1 MCYFQRQHF
10 IIIWTISPIFVVQ
23 IVVQIAFVVQIV
35 VQILKPPDHME
46 KPTLTYFFD
55 TRSKLLDGNYP
66 IKLTVY
72 FGRQKKRY
80 KTPFKATQEV
90 YDRLLANR
98 LRDDSTKQ
106 LKRQTV
112 SWLDKQ
118 TMIAESIVP
127 FTFTD
132 FENVFYSEKTQSR
145 KIQLNDGVNSI
156 YDKHIQSLKDE
167 GRISTA
173 SSYGDSLTSMLSYKK
188 NLKVSQI
195 TPDFL
200 KGYEKWMTDNGRSLT
215 TVGMYV
221 RALRTIFN
229 IAIENEVIDASKYPF
244 KKYTIPAPQKISRTL
259 KKEEIKLIINYTAKR
274 DADAIAL
281 DYWVFSFIS
290 NGMNFKD
297 IALLKYGNING
308 DFIEFRRAKTKRT
321 TKNNSLP
328 IMVPLDYSLLDII
341 KKRGNKSKKKED
353 YIFPILKHGLT
364 PQQEYDHIKTF
375 VRNTNKRL
383 TRVGVELGLSHK
395 VTSYVARH
403 CFATIQK
410 NNNAPLAYISEA
422 LGHSNLKTTQN
433 YFGRFEDEGL
443 KVFHSG
449 LMEGMVD

>member
-1 MCYFQRQHF
+1 
-10 IIIWTISPIFVVQ
+10 VVQ
-23 IVVQIAFVVQIV
+23 IVFVVQIV

-72 FGRQKKRY
+72 YGRQKKRY

-98 LRDDSTKQ
+98 LRDESTKQ

-118 TMIAESIVP
+118 TLIAEGIVP

-132 FENVFYSEKTQSR
+132 FENVFYAEKTQSR

-156 YDKHIQSLKDE
+156 YEKHIQSLNDE

-173 SSYGDSLTSMLSYKK
+173 RAYHDSLTSILSYKK

-229 IAIENEVIDASKYPF
+229 MAIENEVITASKYPF
-244 KKYTIPAPQKISRTL
+244 KKYTIPSPQKISRTL
-259 KKEEIKLIINYTAKR
+259 KKEEIKQIINYTAKR
-274 DADAIAL
+274 DADAVAL

-308 DFIEFRRAKTKRT
+308 DFLEFRRAKTKRT
-321 TKNNSLP
+321 TNNNSLP
-328 IMVPLDYSLLDII
+328 IMVPLDENLLYII

-364 PQQEYDHIKTF
+364 PQEEYDHIKTF

-383 TRVGVELGLSHK
+383 IRVGIELGLSLK

>member
-1 MCYFQRQHF
+1 M
-10 IIIWTISPIFVVQ
+10 Q
-23 IVVQIAFVVQIV
+23 IVVQIVFVVQIV

-55 TRSKLLDGNYP
+55 TRSRLLDGNYP

-72 FGRQKKRY
+72 YGRQKKRY

-98 LRDDSTKQ
+98 LRDESTKQ

-118 TMIAESIVP
+118 TLIAERIVP

-132 FENVFYSEKTQSR
+132 FENVFYAEKTQSR

-156 YDKHIQSLKDE
+156 YEKHIQALNDE

-173 SSYGDSLTSMLSYKK
+173 RSYQDSLTSMLSYKK

-229 IAIENEVIDASKYPF
+229 MAIENEVIDASKYPF

-259 KKEEIKLIINYTAKR
+259 KKEEIRQIINYTAKR
-274 DADAIAL
+274 DADAVAL

-308 DFIEFRRAKTKRT
+308 DFLEFRRAKTKRT
-321 TKNNSLP
+321 TNNNSLP
-328 IMVPLDYSLLDII
+328 IMVPLDENLLYII

-364 PQQEYDHIKTF
+364 PQEEYDHIKTF

-383 TRVGVELGLSHK
+383 TRVGIELGLSLK

>member
-1 MCYFQRQHF
+1 
-10 IIIWTISPIFVVQ
+10 
-23 IVVQIAFVVQIV
+23 
-35 VQILKPPDHME
+35 ME

-98 LRDDSTKQ
+98 LRDESTKQ

-118 TMIAESIVP
+118 TLIAESIVP

-132 FENVFYSEKTQSR
+132 FENVFYAE
-145 KIQLNDGVNSI
+145 
-156 YDKHIQSLKDE
+156 
-167 GRISTA
+167 STA
-173 SSYGDSLTSMLSYKK
+173 SSYQDSLTSMLSYKK

-274 DADAIAL
+274 EGDAIAL

-308 DFIEFRRAKTKRT
+308 DFIEFRRAKTKRI
-321 TKNNSLP
+321 TKNSSLP
-328 IMVPLDYSLLDII
+328 IMVPLDENLLYII

-383 TRVGVELGLSHK
+383 TRVGVELGLSLK

>member
-1 MCYFQRQHF
+1 M
-10 IIIWTISPIFVVQ
+10 VQ
-23 IVVQIAFVVQIV
+23 IVVQISFVVQIV

-55 TRSKLLDGNYP
+55 TRSRLLDGNYP

-72 FGRQKKRY
+72 YGRQKKRY

-98 LRDDSTKQ
+98 LRDESTKQ

-118 TMIAESIVP
+118 TLIAERIVP

-132 FENVFYSEKTQSR
+132 FENVFYAEKTQSR

-156 YDKHIQSLKDE
+156 YEKHIQALNDE

-173 SSYGDSLTSMLSYKK
+173 RSYQDSLTSMSSYKK

-229 IAIENEVIDASKYPF
+229 MAIENEVIDASKYPF

-259 KKEEIKLIINYTAKR
+259 KKEEIKQIINYTAKR
-274 DADAIAL
+274 DVDAVAL

-308 DFIEFRRAKTKRT
+308 DFLEFRRAKTKRT
-321 TKNNSLP
+321 TNNNSLP
-328 IMVPLDYSLLDII
+328 IMVPLDENLLYII

-383 TRVGVELGLSHK
+383 TRVGIELGLSLK

>member
-1 MCYFQRQHF
+1 M
-10 IIIWTISPIFVVQ
+10 VQ
-23 IVVQIAFVVQIV
+23 IVVQIVFVVQIV

-72 FGRQKKRY
+72 YGRQKKRY

-90 YDRLLANR
+90 YDRLLSNR
-98 LRDDSTKQ
+98 LRDESTKQ

-118 TMIAESIVP
+118 TLIAEGIVP

-132 FENVFYSEKTQSR
+132 FENVFYAEKTQSR

-156 YDKHIQSLKDE
+156 YEKHIQSLNDE

-173 SSYGDSLTSMLSYKK
+173 RAYNDSLTSILSYKK

-200 KGYEKWMTDNGRSLT
+200 KGYEKWMIDNGRSLT

-229 IAIENEVIDASKYPF
+229 MAIENEVIDASKYPF
-244 KKYTIPAPQKISRTL
+244 KKYTIPSPQKISRTL
-259 KKEEIKLIINYTAKR
+259 KKEEIKQIINYTAKR
-274 DADAIAL
+274 DADAVAL

-308 DFIEFRRAKTKRT
+308 DFLEFRRAKTKRT
-321 TKNNSLP
+321 TNNSSLP
-328 IMVPLDYSLLDII
+328 IMVPLDENLSYII
-341 KKRGNKSKKKED
+341 TKRGNKSKKKED

-383 TRVGVELGLSHK
+383 TRVGIELGLSLK

>member
-1 MCYFQRQHF
+1 M
-10 IIIWTISPIFVVQ
+10 VQ

-72 FGRQKKRY
+72 YGRQKKRY
-80 KTPFKATQEV
+80 KTPFKATQEM

-98 LRDDSTKQ
+98 LRDESTKQ

-118 TMIAESIVP
+118 TLIAESIVP

-132 FENVFYSEKTQSR
+132 FENVFYAEKTQSR
-145 KIQLNDGVNSI
+145 KIQLNDGINSI
-156 YDKHIQSLKDE
+156 YEKHIQVLNDE

-173 SSYGDSLTSMLSYKK
+173 RSYQDSLTSMLSYKK

-229 IAIENEVIDASKYPF
+229 MAIENEVIDASKYPF

-259 KKEEIKLIINYTAKR
+259 KKEEIKQIINYTAKR
-274 DADAIAL
+274 DADAVAL

-308 DFIEFRRAKTKRT
+308 DFLEFRRAKTKRT
-321 TKNNSLP
+321 TNNNSLP
-328 IMVPLDYSLLDII
+328 IMVPLDENLLYII

-364 PQQEYDHIKTF
+364 PLEEYDHIKTF

-383 TRVGVELGLSHK
+383 TRVGIELGLSLK

>member
-1 MCYFQRQHF
+1 M
-10 IIIWTISPIFVVQ
+10 VQ
-23 IVVQIAFVVQIV
+23 IVVQIGFVVQIV

-72 FGRQKKRY
+72 YGRQKKRY

-98 LRDDSTKQ
+98 LRDESTKQ

-118 TMIAESIVP
+118 TLIAESIIP
-127 FTFTD
+127 FTFSD
-132 FENVFYSEKTQSR
+132 FENILYAEKTKSR

-156 YDKHIQSLKDE
+156 YDKHIQSLNDE

-173 SSYGDSLTSMLSYKK
+173 NSYQDSLTSILSYKK

>member
-1 MCYFQRQHF
+1 
-10 IIIWTISPIFVVQ
+10 VVQ

-35 VQILKPPDHME
+35 VQILSLLTIME

-72 FGRQKKRY
+72 YGRQKKRY
-80 KTPFKATQEV
+80 KTPFKATQEL

-98 LRDDSTKQ
+98 LRDESTKQ

-112 SWLDKQ
+112 TWLDKQ
-118 TMIAESIVP
+118 TQIAESIVP

-132 FENVFYSEKTQSR
+132 FENIFYAEKTKSR
-145 KIQLNDGVNSI
+145 KIQLNDGVSSI
-156 YDKHIQSLKDE
+156 YESHIQTLKDE

-173 SSYGDSLTSMLSYKK
+173 SSYQDSLTSILSYKK
-188 NLKVSQI
+188 NLKVSQV
-195 TPDFL
+195 TPEFL

-215 TVGMYV
+215 TVGMYL

-229 IAIENEVIDASKYPF
+229 LAIENEVIDPSKYPF

-274 DADAIAL
+274 ESDAIAL

-297 IALLKYGNING
+297 IALLKYENIEG
-308 DFIEFRRAKTKRT
+308 DFIIFRRAKTKRT

-328 IMVPLDYSLLDII
+328 IMVPIDGSLEYII
-341 KKRGNKSKKKED
+341 MKRGNKSKKKDD
-353 YIFPILKHGLT
+353 YIFPILKKGLT

-375 VRNTNKRL
+375 IRNTNKRL
-383 TRVGVELGLSHK
+383 ARVGKELGLSLK

-433 YFGRFEDEGL
+433 YFGRFEDESL
-443 KVFHSG
+443 KAFHSG

>member
-1 MCYFQRQHF
+1 
-10 IIIWTISPIFVVQ
+10 VVQ

-98 LRDDSTKQ
+98 LRNDSTKQ

-118 TMIAESIVP
+118 TQIAESIVP
-127 FTFTD
+127 FTFSD
-132 FENVFYSEKTQSR
+132 FENILYAEKTKSR

-156 YDKHIQSLKDE
+156 YDKHIQSLNDE

-173 SSYGDSLTSMLSYKK
+173 NSYQDSLTSILSYKK

-215 TVGMYV
+215 TVGMYL

-328 IMVPLDYSLLDII
+328 IMVPLDESLLDII
-341 KKRGNKSKKKED
+341 RKRGNKSKKKED

-383 TRVGVELGLSHK
+383 TRVGIELGLSHK

-449 LMEGMVD
+449 LMDGMVD

>member
-1 MCYFQRQHF
+1 
-10 IIIWTISPIFVVQ
+10 
-23 IVVQIAFVVQIV
+23 
-35 VQILKPPDHME
+35 ME

-98 LRDDSTKQ
+98 LRDESTKQ

-118 TMIAESIVP
+118 TLIAESIVP

-132 FENVFYSEKTQSR
+132 FENVFYAEKKQSR

-156 YDKHIQSLKDE
+156 YEKHIQALKEE

-215 TVGMYV
+215 TVGMYL

-229 IAIENEVIDASKYPF
+229 LAIENDVIDASKY
-244 KKYTIPAPQKISRTL
+244 PAPQKISRTL

-328 IMVPLDYSLLDII
+328 IMVPLDDSLLDII
-341 KKRGNKSKKKED
+341 RKRGNKSKKKED

-449 LMEGMVD
+449 LMEGLVD

>member
-1 MCYFQRQHF
+1 M
-10 IIIWTISPIFVVQ
+10 VQ

-55 TRSKLLDGNYP
+55 TRSRLLDGNYP

-72 FGRQKKRY
+72 YGRQKKRY

-98 LRDDSTKQ
+98 LRDESTKQ

-118 TMIAESIVP
+118 TLIAESIVP

-132 FENVFYSEKTQSR
+132 FENVFYAEKTQSR

-156 YDKHIQSLKDE
+156 YEKHIQALNDE

-173 SSYGDSLTSMLSYKK
+173 RSYQDSLTSMLSYKK

-229 IAIENEVIDASKYPF
+229 MAIENEVIDASKYPF

-259 KKEEIKLIINYTAKR
+259 KKEEIKQIINYTAKR
-274 DADAIAL
+274 DADAVAL

-308 DFIEFRRAKTKRT
+308 DFLEFRRAKTKRT
-321 TKNNSLP
+321 TNNNSLP
-328 IMVPLDYSLLDII
+328 IMVPLDENLLYII

-364 PQQEYDHIKTF
+364 PLEEYDHIKTF

-383 TRVGVELGLSHK
+383 TRVGIELGLSLK

>member
-1 MCYFQRQHF
+1 
-10 IIIWTISPIFVVQ
+10 VVQ
-23 IVVQIAFVVQIV
+23 IVVQIVFVVQIV

-72 FGRQKKRY
+72 YGRQKKRY

-98 LRDDSTKQ
+98 LRDESTKQ

-118 TMIAESIVP
+118 TLIAESIVP

-132 FENVFYSEKTQSR
+132 FENVFYAEKIKSR

-156 YDKHIQSLKDE
+156 YEKHMQALNDE

-173 SSYGDSLTSMLSYKK
+173 RSYQDSLTSMLSYKK

-229 IAIENEVIDASKYPF
+229 MAIENEVIDASKYPF

-259 KKEEIKLIINYTAKR
+259 KKEEIKQIINYTAKR
-274 DADAIAL
+274 DADAVAL

-308 DFIEFRRAKTKRT
+308 DFLEFRRAKTKRT
-321 TKNNSLP
+321 TNNNSLP
-328 IMVPLDYSLLDII
+328 IMVPLDENLLYII

-364 PQQEYDHIKTF
+364 PQEEYDHIKTF

-383 TRVGVELGLSHK
+383 IRVGIELGLSLK